1 MSGFDKPLQ
10 ESAQKAKMSFNDIL
24 KSAETSG
31 RNVKKELRQVQSAM
45 QSMLASGVS
54 PADAAYQQLAKRAG
68 ELKDAIGDV
77 NEEIKAQANDTRNMT
92 LAFGAMEDGMSV
104 FQAGQAAMS
113 MFGVESEGAAAAI
126 QKMMAAQQMLNA
138 IQTLGNSITSKSTVL
153 GKGYAAVKAL
163 LSRGAA
169 AQTAAEGAAAAST
182 TGLAAAEGGATL
194 ATTLLSAALNAIPFV
209 AMATG
214 AVLLI
219 TAIVKLANKAKT
231 SQEALESLRAVTKS
245 LTDANGKAAE
255 EYMSSSLEIER
266 YKKKVDEFRGSKEDE
281 AKLVKELN
289 SKYGEAMGNY
299 STLKDWKETLIQQS
313 DSYCKMLAEEARAQA
328 LSAKM
333 AELYA
338 QQVTGEIKYDDYV
351 RQVEV
356 LKDAWNDALQGV
368 SVYKTILRTSSSRQN
383 SVTPTTSGGTTSSRG
398 GSRGGSVSL
407 TSTLHT
413 MDDVEA
419 KIRELGKAVAST
431 DDLSKKLELS
441 KQLEQVKS
449 FKAEVEKLTSTMKS
463 GSADMA
469 SVVGLGT
476 TGSFKTDISG
486 DLSEMVGTIN
496 EEAVEK
502 FLNMQETIASFK
514 ESLTGDIGGIVS
526 DWTTL
531 GECFKDGIDF
541 SDAAAGCVL
550 LGESLQQL
558 GGNGAIAK
566 AGSVLAAVGQIILGF
581 ATASAQAASMGP
593 WGWLAF
599 VGAGL
604 GTIATVIS
612 TVKGFNRGGIVE
624 GAGAGDTVPAML
636 TPGEA
641 VFTRN
646 DQSQLFRM
654 IRGGGFGGLQSGEIR
669 LRVHG
674 TDLVGAIR
682 NNNAINSKI

>member
-1 MSGFDKPLQ
+1 
-10 ESAQKAKMSFNDIL
+10 
-24 KSAETSG
+24 
-31 RNVKKELRQVQSAM
+31 
-45 QSMLASGVS
+45 
-54 PADAAYQQLAKRAG
+54 
-68 ELKDAIGDV
+68 
-77 NEEIKAQANDTRNMT
+77 
-92 LAFGAMEDGMSV
+92 
-104 FQAGQAAMS
+104 
-113 MFGVESEGAAAAI
+113 
-126 QKMMAAQQMLNA
+126 
-138 IQTLGNSITSKSTVL
+138 
-153 GKGYAAVKAL
+153 
-163 LSRGAA
+163 
-169 AQTAAEGAAAAST
+169 
-182 TGLAAAEGGATL
+182 
-194 ATTLLSAALNAIPFV
+194 
-209 AMATG
+209 
-214 AVLLI
+214 
-219 TAIVKLANKAKT
+219 
-231 SQEALESLRAVTKS
+231 
-245 LTDANGKAAE
+245 
-255 EYMSSSLEIER
+255 
-266 YKKKVDEFRGSKEDE
+266 
-281 AKLVKELN
+281 
-289 SKYGEAMGNY
+289 
-299 STLKDWKETLIQQS
+299 
-313 DSYCKMLAEEARAQA
+313 
-328 LSAKM
+328 
-333 AELYA
+333 
-338 QQVTGEIKYDDYV
+338 
-351 RQVEV
+351 
-356 LKDAWNDALQGV
+356 V

-383 SVTPTTSGGTTSSRG
+383 SVTPSTSGGTTSSRG
-398 GSRGGSVSL
+398 ASRGGSVSL

-413 MDDVEA
+413 LDDVEA
-419 KIRELGKAVAST
+419 KIRELGKAVAAT
-431 DDLSKKLELS
+431 DDLPKKLELS

-449 FKAEVEKLTSTMKS
+449 FKSEVEKLTSTMKS
-463 GSADMA
+463 GSADMV

-486 DLSEMVGTIN
+486 DLAEMVGTIN

-502 FLNMQETIASFK
+502 FLNMQETIANFK

-526 DWTTL
+526 DWATL

-669 LRVHG
+669 LRLHG
-674 TDLVGAIR
+674 TDLIGAIR